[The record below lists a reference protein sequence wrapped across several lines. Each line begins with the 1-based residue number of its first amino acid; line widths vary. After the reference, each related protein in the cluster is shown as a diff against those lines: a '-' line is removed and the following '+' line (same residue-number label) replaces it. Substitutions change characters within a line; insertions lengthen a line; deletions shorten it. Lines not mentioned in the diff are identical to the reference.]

1 MAEENRSAAPEQE
14 LSEILQIRRD
24 KLKALQDAGRDPFQI
39 TRFDRTVWSA
49 DILEHYEDYEG
60 KTVSVSGRMMSRGK
74 EMGCL
79 PPEIPHD
86 GGAGHHLVF

>member
-60 KTVSVSGRMMSRGK
+60 TKRMILRIPGKNPMMKT
-74 EMGCL
+74 
-79 PPEIPHD
+79 IYI
-86 GGAGHHLVF
+86 FNF